1 MQDQI
6 IDTAELARRTA
17 TGETTWAKRRMLGHP
32 HSPPHLKLGRSV
44 RYRWSDVEA
53 WLETRQ
59 RQSTS
64 EAA

>member
-17 TGETTWAKRRMLGHP
+17 TGTTTWAKRRMLGHP
-32 HSPPHLKLGRSV
+32 HTPPYVKLGRSV
-44 RYRWSDVEA
+44 RYRWSDVEE
-53 WLETRQ
+53 WLSTRQ
-59 RQSTS
+59 IQSTS

>member
-1 MQDQI
+1 MQSEI
-6 IDTAELARRTA
+6 IDTEELARRTG
-17 TGETTWAKRRMLGHP
+17 TGRATWAKRRMLG
-32 HSPPHLKLGRSV
+32 PPHTPPFVKLGRSV